1 VGDEF
6 LGMIYYFLG
15 DFDRSVELRKRAI
28 EAVAT
33 GEPEIHEMWGNL
45 GDAYRQTGGREAAI
59 DAYLRAAEILERD
72 CLRGSAPTAD
82 RAKRAYYYPR
92 LRRPAGSGPSA
103 AE

>member
-1 VGDEF
+1 MGCPFFWHIAGNGELVPAGPFRHRAWEIAPQSYVGDEF

-45 GDAYRQTGGREAAI
+45 GDAYRQTGGR
-59 DAYLRAAEILERD
+59 
-72 CLRGSAPTAD
+72 
-82 RAKRAYYYPR
+82 
-92 LRRPAGSGPSA
+92 
-103 AE
+103 